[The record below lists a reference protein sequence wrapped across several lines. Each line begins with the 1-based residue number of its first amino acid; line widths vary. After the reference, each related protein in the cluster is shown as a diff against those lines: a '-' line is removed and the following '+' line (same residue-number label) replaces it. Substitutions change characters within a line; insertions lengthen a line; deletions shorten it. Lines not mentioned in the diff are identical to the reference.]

1 MTTLPEGRSGRFAA
15 LGILI
20 VLAAAF
26 YFAVLSPVISFYADT
41 AGTLQQRR
49 EQVRKYRN
57 AVNELPH
64 LRETAKRQSDA
75 ASAAN
80 MLLTGASDAVAAAEL
95 QSSLKDIVEGEG
107 STIMSAAILPVE
119 AEGAF
124 RRVGLRIAF
133 SGDMELLTTVLLQ
146 IEESHPMLLVRD
158 FDVHQ
163 SNTGEGDQENP
174 MLAVSLDVF
183 GYRARS

>member
-1 MTTLPEGRSGRFAA
+1 MTALPEGRSGRFAA
-15 LGILI
+15 LGIL
-20 VLAAAF
+20 VVLLAAA
-26 YFAVLSPVISFYADT
+26 YLAIISPVISFYASTADT
-41 AGTLQQRR
+41 LDQRR

-57 AVNELPH
+57 AVNDLPR
-64 LRETAKRQSDA
+64 LREGAKRQSDA

-107 STIMSAAILPVE
+107 TTIMSAAILPVE

-133 SGDMELLTTVLLQ
+133 SGDIEVLTTVLLQ
-146 IEESHPMLLVRD
+146 VEEARPMLFVGD

-163 SNTGEGDQENP
+163 SSAGESDGENP

-183 GYRARS
+183 GYRAR